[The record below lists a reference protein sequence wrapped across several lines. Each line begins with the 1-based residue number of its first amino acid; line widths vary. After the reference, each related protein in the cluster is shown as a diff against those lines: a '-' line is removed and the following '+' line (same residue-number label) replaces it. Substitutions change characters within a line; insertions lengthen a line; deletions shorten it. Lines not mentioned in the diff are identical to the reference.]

1 MKVKS
6 VETMEEAAGLG
17 LTRQQLAELGAFG
30 IVWESIDLFQRPP
43 LPSVQ
48 FAIVLPYTALFVIVQ
63 FLQAGWLLSLL
74 PDAATAQAPPQLDSP
89 PQAPPPVAPL
99 PDLPL
104 LLWSLILVIVAIFTF
119 CLSLFVVVATFY
131 AVGSIYWGKDV
142 TPPIGF
148 RSMWPRL
155 FVTAVYP
162 MAFVFAVLLGS
173 IFVFSILKITFSGS
187 LMAVYLI
194 LIGFSSTILI
204 FVVRILVQEANGVTY
219 YEETFGFPAFRRA
232 LSVMNHRWG
241 TGLLLVIIYLC
252 VGSILGFL
260 SPNPAVLSERGI
272 KRADLILGL
281 VYTVLLSW
289 LTQLSL
295 ISWALFYFSCTTRS
309 GEQDVD
315 DRVEGGYHPVRA
327 EQIRDQDGEK

>member
-6 VETMEEAAGLG
+6 VDTMEEAAGLG

-74 PDAATAQAPPQLDSP
+74 PNPATAQAQAPPQLNAP

-104 LLWSLILVIVAIFTF
+104 LLWSLILVLVAIFTF
-119 CLSLFVVVATFY
+119 CLSLFVVAATFY
-131 AVGSIYWGKDV
+131 AVGSIYWGKEV

-148 RSMWPRL
+148 RSMWPKL

-194 LIGFSSTILI
+194 LIGFTSTIMIFIVKILI
-204 FVVRILVQEANGVTY
+204 QEANGVTY
-219 YEETFGFPAFRRA
+219 YEETFRFPALRRA
-232 LSVMNHRWG
+232 LSIMNQRWG

-252 VGSILGFL
+252 AGSILGFL

-272 KRADLILGL
+272 EKPDLILGL
-281 VYTVLLSW
+281 
-289 LTQLSL
+289 
-295 ISWALFYFSCTTRS
+295 
-309 GEQDVD
+309 DVD
-315 DRVEGGYHPVRA
+315 DRVEGGYQPVRA
-327 EQIRDQDGEK
+327 EQIRDEDDEK